1 MTGNAAYER
10 SIEQG
15 LAASLEQRSEAAL
28 ALFAQACLADPTA
41 GVPHLLIGAEHTSRG
56 ELMLA
61 EAAFAQALLLCPGL
75 HLARYHL
82 GLLQFS
88 AHRTATALAT
98 WRPLLAL
105 CDSHP
110 LGHYVRGFTAL
121 TEDDHAASVRHFRRG
136 LAHSRDEA
144 GVALGVGT
152 VLDAVQHLLDPE
164 LAATLAEPRARWTPG
179 GGLH

>member
-1 MTGNAAYER
+1 MTGNAAYEQC
-10 SIEQG
+10 IEQG

-56 ELMLA
+56 ELRLA
-61 EAAFAQALLLCPGL
+61 EAAFVQALLLCPGL
-75 HLARYHL
+75 HLARYQL

-88 AHRTATALAT
+88 GQRTAAALVT
-98 WRPLLAL
+98 WQPLLAL

-110 LGHYVRGFTAL
+110 LGHFVRGFTAL

-144 GVALGVGT
+144 GVALGIGT
-152 VLDAVQHLLDPE
+152 VLDAVQHLLEPE
-164 LAATLAEPRARWTPG
+164 GAPTVGEPRPHWAPS
-179 GGLH
+179 GLH